1 MPSLRSATRIA
12 RRLVIVG
19 AIVGLLAGCLI
30 DLGGAQLKAIR
41 IMNADRTSHSLAALP
56 TQADAQT
63 KAQAWANRLASEDAL
78 YHSDIRAGIN
88 TRWCSLGENVGYGG
102 SLDSIELA
110 YMNSPHHRDNILNP
124 GFNGVGVGVA
134 RRGSR
139 VFSVQVFIKTC

>member
-1 MPSLRSATRIA
+1 MPSLRRATRVA

-30 DLGGAQLKAIR
+30 DLGGAQRKAMRLVNGDR
-41 IMNADRTSHSLAALP
+41 ISYRLAALP
-56 TQADAQT
+56 TQSDAQT
-63 KAQAWANRLASEDAL
+63 KAQAWANRLASENAL
-78 YHSDIRAGIN
+78 YHSDIRDGIN

-102 SLDSIELA
+102 SLDSIEVA